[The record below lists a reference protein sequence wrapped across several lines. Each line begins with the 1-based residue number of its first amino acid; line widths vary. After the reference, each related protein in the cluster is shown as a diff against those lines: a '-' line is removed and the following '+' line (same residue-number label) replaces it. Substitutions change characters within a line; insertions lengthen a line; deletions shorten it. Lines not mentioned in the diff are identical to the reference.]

1 MTDPQIIHDDAAF
14 APEPFRRPPLWQ
26 DVLFI
31 VCGIFAMW
39 LLIVAHG
46 AVA

>member
-1 MTDPQIIHDDAAF
+1 MTQRDLDALDQPF